1 MDQVIVDLV
10 GVKTVPATTMLLDGL
25 VTNKEDSLPEAIVTV
40 TRCCDGSAVG

>member
-25 VTNKEDSLPEAIVTV
+25 VTNKEDPFPEAMVTV
-40 TRCCDGSAVG
+40 TWCFDGSAVG